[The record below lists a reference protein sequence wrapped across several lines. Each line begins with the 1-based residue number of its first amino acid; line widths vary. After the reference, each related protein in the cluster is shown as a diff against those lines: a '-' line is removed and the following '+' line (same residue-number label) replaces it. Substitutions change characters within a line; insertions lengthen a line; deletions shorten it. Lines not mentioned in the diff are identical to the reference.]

1 MMLLRAFGLVLVGRG
16 LAQQPKIEALG
27 HEVKIAVGS
36 GSNVS
41 ILT

>member
-1 MMLLRAFGLVLVGRG
+1 MLHLYMFSLVLVGG
-16 LAQQPKIEALG
+16 ALAQQPKIEALG
-27 HEVKIAVGS
+27 HGVKIAVGS